1 MKSVVVGLFL
11 LVGSPLGQVERPAPS
26 PQQLPIPSGFSTG
39 EDYVRRFSD
48 IQRAAYT
55 QGFINGLFVSS
66 LMTPAAREETFRI
79 SKCMTGRTDIQTAE
93 IIRKYIN
100 DIPERWNKALEVL
113 SYEAIIKS
121 CKE

>member
-1 MKSVVVGLFL
+1 MEVYGLFL
-11 LVGSPLGQVERPAPS
+11 FNNPMAKTKLMPEEVRIMKPL
-26 PQQLPIPSGFSTG
+26 
-39 EDYVRRFSD
+39 
-48 IQRAAYT
+48 
-55 QGFINGLFVSS
+55 
-66 LMTPAAREETFRI
+66 AAREETFRI